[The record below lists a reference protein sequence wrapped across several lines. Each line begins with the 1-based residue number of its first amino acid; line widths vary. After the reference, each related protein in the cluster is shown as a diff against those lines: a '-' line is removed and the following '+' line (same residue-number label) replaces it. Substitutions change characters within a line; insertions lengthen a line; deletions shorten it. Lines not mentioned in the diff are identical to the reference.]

1 MNEIVER
8 VRPVVN
14 TGPGLTK
21 QSHKDETNVNLIL
34 RRYQKTGMINFVNA
48 QKGAY
53 MDTDP
58 IEFQEAMNMI
68 IQANNMFAKIP
79 SGIRKRFGNDPKE
92 FYEFLHNPENMD
104 EMVRMGLANKPE
116 PAPAPEPAPEPVP
129 EPAPEPTPAP

>member
-1 MNEIVER
+1 MPEDNVVKER

-34 RRYQKTGMINFVNA
+34 RRYQKTGMINFVNS

-58 IEFQEAMNMI
+58 IEFQDAMNMI
-68 IQANNMFAKIP
+68 IQANNMFESIP
-79 SGIRKRFGNDPKE
+79 SGIRKRFSNDPKE
-92 FYEFLHNPENMD
+92 FYEFLHNPENEE
-104 EMVRMGLANKPE
+104 EMIRLGLATAKIPAPVPE
-116 PAPAPEPAPEPVP
+116 PEP
-129 EPAPEPTPAP
+129 EPAPEPTPAQ